1 MIPLCSE
8 LRPSSRP
15 ISINSNWSSFTS
27 TEAPMSQPTHRL
39 SPADELARRMRG
51 PQRHRLLHG
60 YPLAAAM
67 PEATD
72 FAPEHEVA
80 FNRSGRVLIVGV
92 LPHPFCNPAVTGCGF
107 CTFPHQPGNSAK
119 TVEVA
124 KFVGN
129 EINQRAD
136 KLLLDLFLRPVTA
149 LYFGGGTANLT
160 EPKAFRELC
169 KCLVAILELK
179 NAEVTLEGVPAYF
192 LKGKPRLLD
201 IMREELGARQYRL
214 SMGIQTFDEARL
226 KEMGRTA
233 FGTPNTFREVVE
245 LGHKL
250 GFTTSADLLFNLPGQ
265 TLDQMKDDLR
275 ALDIGL
281 DHVGLYHLVLFRG
294 LGTPWAG
301 DADLLA
307 ELPANERAA
316 ENWQALRELL
326 LARGFTQT
334 SLTNFEQGRYR
345 NRTERYQ
352 YEECG
357 FKPDEY
363 EVIGFGPSAI
373 SYAATKDFA
382 YGLKT
387 MNPTGADEY
396 RAAVGAG
403 RRVWNKAFVYR
414 PLDQK
419 VFWLT
424 RRLAALDIDRARYRD
439 LFGADVLEDFG
450 AEIAAARDT
459 DLLNIT
465 ANAIRPTPRGM
476 FYADS
481 AAALLASSA
490 IRAHREFGPAVIGTD
505 APKELLHNT
514 RESASAFAHMG

>member
-1 MIPLCSE
+1 
-8 LRPSSRP
+8 
-15 ISINSNWSSFTS
+15 
-27 TEAPMSQPTHRL
+27 MSQPTSRL
-39 SPADELARRMRG
+39 SPTDELTRRMRG

-67 PEATD
+67 PDATD
-72 FAPEHEVA
+72 FAPEHDVA
-80 FNRSGRVLIVGV
+80 FGRADRGLLVGV

-119 TVEVA
+119 TADTA
-124 KFVGN
+124 KLVTA
-129 EINQRAD
+129 EIDQRVFTQ
-136 KLLLDLFLRPVTA
+136 LNDLFMSPVTA

-160 EPKAFRELC
+160 EPEAFRTLC
-169 KCLVAILELK
+169 VSLAQGFDLK
-179 NAEVTLEGVPAYF
+179 GAEVTLEGVPANF

-201 IMREELGARQYRL
+201 IMRETLGARQYRL
-214 SMGIQTFDEARL
+214 SMGIQTFDETRL
-226 KEMGRTA
+226 AEMGRTA
-233 FGTPNTFREVVE
+233 FGTPATFREVVE

-275 ALDIGL
+275 RALDLGL

-294 LGTPWAG
+294 LGTAWA
-301 DADLLA
+301 DDEDMLS
-307 ELPANERAA
+307 ELPDNDRAA

-345 NRTERYQ
+345 HRAERYQ
-352 YEECG
+352 YEECS
-357 FKPDEY
+357 FKPDEF

-382 YGLKT
+382 FGLKA

-396 RAAVGAG
+396 RDAIMAAQ
-403 RRVWNKAFVYR
+403 RIWNKAFVYG

-424 RRLAALDIDRARYRD
+424 RRLAAVEIDRAWYRA
-439 LFGADVLEDFG
+439 LFGTDVLEDFG
-450 AEIAAARDT
+450 EQIAAARDAG
-459 DLLNIT
+459 LLDVMDHV
-465 ANAIRPTPRGM
+465 IRPTPRGM
-476 FYADS
+476 FFADS
-481 AAALLASSA
+481 IAAILASPA
-490 IRAHREFGPAVIGTD
+490 IRARRDSTPD
-505 APKELLHNT
+505 APKELLHDV
-514 RESASAFAHMG
+514 RENANRFAHM